1 MKILILLLIACFSIF
16 NNHPAKNARVY
27 IESARGGDVVAFH
40 TAGEKG
46 KVSFDYLKEGSYS
59 LSIAFPQQEGKYIKT
74 KSKYITLTKA
84 TFDSKSKTYYYQG
97 LEGYFAVKFSSDKR
111 IDFDNIQIVFEE
123 NETDEKE
130 VRVEMVRFIARKNG
144 ASFKVSINALTASQF
159 KKATDKLEGNIS
171 TISIP
176 GIK

>member
-1 MKILILLLIACFSIF
+1 MKLLILLLIASFSIF
-16 NNHPAKNARVY
+16 NNHPATNAKVY
-27 IESARGGDVVAFH
+27 IETARGGEVVAFQ

-46 KVSFDYLKEGSYS
+46 KVSFNYLKEGSYS

-74 KSKYITLTKA
+74 KSKHITLTKA

-111 IDFDNIQIVFEE
+111 IDFDNVKVVFKE
-123 NETDEKE
+123 DEKE
-130 VRVEMVRFIARKNG
+130 EELRIEMVRFIARKNG
-144 ASFKVSINALTASQF
+144 ASFKVSIKALTSSQF
-159 KKATDKLEGNIS
+159 KKATDKLEGDIS

-176 GIK
+176 GAK